1 MAPSSMTDAGAC
13 PSVFVYFLF
22 SVLRPTGREACQA
35 ALPPLAFP
43 TNCLPPTCLKPL
55 PGPSLIYNS
64 ACFACMLCGGGGA
77 GLLAVTLWPM
87 VVRCNRNRNCR
98 CATALCLTPCCC
110 CKTGRNNG
118 TRVFSLIRGAVGK
131 QQIGATA
138 VSFSAYK
145 QTDDDCFL
153 WFTKD
158 QAARVHRHERPAP
171 CWGWFCCSARLHR
184 VMAYTYSWS
193 CRDGGLAA
201 VLAVVVTGWHSC
213 ETYAGHVNCGI
224 ASFTHQH

>member
-87 VVRCNRNRNCR
+87 VVRCNRNRNRNRNPAGGPVKRRPDLVLVSHLLACSLSSQSYYGLWLFGVIVIVIVS
-98 CATALCLTPCCC
+98 CSCHSPTGHSITCSPAPTTSALRLCPSLPVTNSCSGSWP
-110 CKTGRNNG
+110 
-118 TRVFSLIRGAVGK
+118 RVAS
-131 QQIGATA
+131 
-138 VSFSAYK
+138 SFSRLK
-145 QTDDDCFL
+145 CPPPG
-153 WFTKD
+153 
-158 QAARVHRHERPAP
+158 HRRTTTRQH
-171 CWGWFCCSARLHR
+171 SASEPISR
-184 VMAYTYSWS
+184 
-193 CRDGGLAA
+193 
-201 VLAVVVTGWHSC
+201 
-213 ETYAGHVNCGI
+213 
-224 ASFTHQH
+224 